1 VGEVGLDSRENIGGG
16 KPGDSSHQLHQ
27 GTNLTG
33 CSSLSV
39 DNRID
44 HVGDVIDHADSNPI
58 SCYPFFSEYRSGTIK
73 DPLAS
78 IKAGE

>member
-1 VGEVGLDSRENIGGG
+1 
-16 KPGDSSHQLHQ
+16 
-27 GTNLTG
+27 
-33 CSSLSV
+33 
-39 DNRID
+39 
-44 HVGDVIDHADSNPI
+44 VIDHADSNPI